1 MSDYNDNDDGA
12 SLLFNNYP
20 LFVKDTIITF
30 PCVTTHDTSIID
42 NVTNFSTF
50 EVKGM
55 IRLMYDRRGSTD
67 SIGDRRG
74 KKGNRKVAKHSRV
87 TPYRG
92 KKVDA

>member
-1 MSDYNDNDDGA
+1 MSNYNDNDDDGA

-20 LFVKDTIITF
+20 LFVKDTIIKF
-30 PCVTTHDTSIID
+30 PCVTTTDTSVID
-42 NVTNFSTF
+42 NTTNFSAF

-55 IRLMYDRRGSTD
+55 IRLMYDSTK
-67 SIGDRRG
+67 SGNMRG
-74 KKGNRKVAKHSRV
+74 KKVEKRKMAKHSRV

>member
-1 MSDYNDNDDGA
+1 MNDYNDNDDGA

-20 LFVKDTIITF
+20 LFVKDTIIKF
-30 PCVTTHDTSIID
+30 PCVTTIDPRIID
-42 NVTNFSTF
+42 NTTNFSAF

-55 IRLMYDRRGSTD
+55 IRLMYDSTKN
-67 SIGDRRG
+67 GNMRG
-74 KKGNRKVAKHSRV
+74 KKAGKRKIAKHSRV

>member
-1 MSDYNDNDDGA
+1 MNDYNDDGA

-20 LFVKDTIITF
+20 LFVKDTIIRF

-42 NVTNFSTF
+42 NVTDFDTF
-50 EVKGM
+50 KVKGM
-55 IRLMYDRRGSTD
+55 VRMMYDKRGNSCK
-67 SIGDRRG
+67 GRKG
-74 KKGNRKVAKHSRV
+74 HKNKKAKHSRV

>member
-1 MSDYNDNDDGA
+1 MSNYNDNDDGA

-20 LFVKDTIITF
+20 LFVKDTIIRF
-30 PCVTTHDTSIID
+30 PCVTTIDPRIID
-42 NVTNFSTF
+42 NTTNFSAF

-55 IRLMYDRRGSTD
+55 IRLMYDSTKN
-67 SIGDRRG
+67 GNMRG
-74 KKGNRKVAKHSRV
+74 KKVEKRKIAKHSRV